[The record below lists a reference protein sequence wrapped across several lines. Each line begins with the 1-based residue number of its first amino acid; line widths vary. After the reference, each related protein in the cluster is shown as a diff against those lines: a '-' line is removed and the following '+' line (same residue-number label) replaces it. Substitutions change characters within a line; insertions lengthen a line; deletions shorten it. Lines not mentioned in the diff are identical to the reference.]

1 MVLTNDI
8 RDNIKILTK
17 SSSNRGVINTDRGEI
32 YDEHTKGR
40 GEIIGISYRKFLI
53 LFVT

>member
-1 MVLTNDI
+1 MTMHH
-8 RDNIKILTK
+8 
-17 SSSNRGVINTDRGEI
+17 GVINIDRGEI
-32 YDEHTKGR
+32 YEEHTKGR